1 MNGKKKTNSNTNSR
15 QSRNSENLGVRE
27 QLSQFYSAAKEKLLA
42 MKSDVEKSKK
52 EYEMQKEL
60 NRKKELEYSE
70 LLKESKELDI
80 KLKGAY
86 EKVLIAKRN
95 ENFLQSQINLT
106 KFEIDN
112 ANSEIDFLKLE
123 TNNKVKKVETESK
136 QIHLAKE
143 NQLKSIQERID
154 KETVINNEL
163 IQKIKEVEARIKD
176 LSVSIS
182 NANDEENRKNNIL
195 LNEAAKMTK
204 FLAEL

>member
-86 EKVLIAKRN
+86 EKALIAKRN

-143 NQLKSIQERID
+143 NQMKSIQERID

-163 IQKIKEVEARIKD
+163 VQKIKEVEARIKE